1 MSPADPPAPDA
12 DRPAST
18 LEHLRW
24 TERPT
29 LSEPVFVIAFE
40 GWNDAGDA
48 ATTAVRHLAREWDAR
63 AFASIDPEVFY
74 DFTTT
79 RPHVRFNEQ
88 GHREIVW
95 PENIMARATVQS
107 GLDVI
112 TLVGTEPQ
120 LRWRTFCEQ
129 IVGLAQ
135 QLGVRLVVTV
145 GALLTEVPHTRPTPV
160 YGTAYD
166 DEVTEDLGLVPSRY
180 EGPTGIVGV
189 LHAACADAGL
199 PSASLWAAVP
209 TYVPS
214 APSPK
219 AAMALVERSA
229 ALLETSVS
237 VGDLT
242 AETAAYEEHIS
253 ELVEADEESRDY
265 VRQLEHAFDT
275 SEDGRA
281 GFDALLDDPDAL
293 VQEVERFLRDHR
305 D

>member
-1 MSPADPPAPDA
+1 MSPADPPAPGA
-12 DRPAST
+12 DRPFPA

-24 TERPT
+24 TERPS
-29 LSEPVFVIAFE
+29 LSGPVFVIAFE

-48 ATTAVRHLAREWDAR
+48 ATTAVRHLARQWQAR

-74 DFTTT
+74 DFTST
-79 RPHVRFNEQ
+79 RPHVRFDEQ
-88 GHREIVW
+88 GRREIVW
-95 PENIMARATVQS
+95 PENIMARATVNPN
-107 GLDVI
+107 LDVI

-135 QLGVRLVVTV
+135 LMQVRLVVTV

-166 DEVTEDLGLVPSRY
+166 EQVTQDLGLVPSRY
-180 EGPTGIVGV
+180 EGPTGIVGA

-199 PSASLWAAVP
+199 ASASLWAAVP

-229 ALLETSVS
+229 ALLDTVVD

-242 AETAAYEEHIS
+242 AETHAYEEHIT

-265 VRQLEHAFDT
+265 VRQLEQAFDT
-275 SEDGRA
+275 SEDGQA

-293 VQEVERFLRDHR
+293 VAEVERFLRDRR